1 MALTILQVAFP
12 FAPVG
17 PDAVGGAEQVL
28 SLIER
33 SLPRYGHRAIVLA
46 CAGSITAGELLPLI
60 LPQGAVTDAT
70 QHAVHAELRERL
82 AAALRQYP
90 IDLVHM
96 HGIDFHRYLPRPG
109 VPVLATLHLPPD
121 WYPPEVFHLARP
133 DTWLHAVSASQ
144 HRACPPCPALLPPI
158 DNGVVIGTLGLPL
171 TPRRFALLLGRICP
185 EKNQHAALEAGTLAG
200 MPVLLGGQVF
210 PYAVHEA
217 YWRDLVLP
225 LLAPPHRFLGPLGF
239 ARKRRLLNAARCL
252 VSASIAPETSSLVA
266 MEAMACGTPVVAFA
280 SGALADIVEHG
291 VTGFLVRDVAEMAAA
306 MQAVDRLCPATIRR
320 IARQRFSADAMLA
333 GYVAT
338 YERLARRGSSHAA

>member
-1 MALTILQVAFP
+1 MALTVLQVAFP

-33 SLPRYGHRAIVLA
+33 NLPRFGHRAIVLA
-46 CAGSITAGELLPLI
+46 EAGSATAGPLLSI
-60 LPQGAVTDAT
+60 ALPRGPVTDAV
-70 QHAVHAELRERL
+70 QDAVHAELRERI
-82 AAALRQYP
+82 AAALRQFP

-121 WYPPEVFHLARP
+121 WYPPEVFRLARP

-158 DNGVVIGTLGLPL
+158 GNGVPTDALEQPL
-171 TPRRFALLLGRICP
+171 TRRRFALLLGRICP
-185 EKNQHAALEAGTLAG
+185 EKNQQAALEAGTLAG
-200 MPVLLGGQVF
+200 LPVLLGGQVF
-210 PYAVHEA
+210 PYAVHEG
-217 YWRDLVLP
+217 YWRDQVLP
-225 LLAPPHRFLGPLGF
+225 RLAPPHRFLGPLGF

-266 MEAMACGTPVVAFA
+266 MEAMACGTPVVAFG
-280 SGALADIVEHG
+280 SGALAEIVEHG

-306 MQAVDRLCPATIRR
+306 MQAAHRLCPATIRR
-320 IARQRFSADAMLA
+320 IARQRFSAEAMLA

-338 YERLARRGSSHAA
+338 YERLARRGGSHAA

>member
-28 SLIER
+28 SLVER
-33 SLPRYGHRAIVLA
+33 NLPRFGHRALVLA
-46 CAGSITAGELLPLI
+46 CTGSTTTGPLLPLT
-60 LPQGAVTDAT
+60 LPLGPVTDALQDT
-70 QHAVHAELRERL
+70 VHAELRERI
-82 AAALRQYP
+82 AAALRHHP

-121 WYPPEVFHLARP
+121 WYPPEVFRLARP

-158 DNGVVIGTLGLPL
+158 GNGVATDALDLPL
-171 TPRRFALLLGRICP
+171 TRRRFALLLGRVCP
-185 EKNQHAALEAGTLAG
+185 EKNQHAALEAGTLAD

-210 PYAVHEA
+210 PYAAHEA
-217 YWRDLVLP
+217 YWRDQVLP
-225 LLAPPHRFLGPLGF
+225 RLAPPHRFLGPLDF
-239 ARKRRLLNAARCL
+239 VRKRRLLNAARCL

-291 VTGFLVRDVAEMAAA
+291 VTGFLVRDLTEMAAA
-306 MQAVDRLCPATIRR
+306 IQAADRLCPSTIRC
-320 IARQRFSADAMLA
+320 IARQRFSAEAMLA
-333 GYVAT
+333 GYVAA
-338 YERLARRGSSHAA
+338 YERLAHRGTSHAA